1 MADPRT
7 PGSSRTIGIWPILLG
22 VAAVILAAALFFM
35 SGPVEEPVPTPGS
48 PAATG
53 TAGQPAGVTGE
64 PPQPGAPSGADAPP
78 GSPVAQPNPDLA
90 RGTGVDTTRGSN

>member
-7 PGSSRTIGIWPILLG
+7 SRTPGGFRVWPLVLG
-22 VAAVILAAALFFM
+22 AVVVILAAVLFFM

-53 TAGQPAGVTGE
+53 TAGTPAGVTGE
-64 PPQPGAPSGADAPP
+64 GAQPGAPAGAEAPV
-78 GSPVAQPNPDLA
+78 GAPVAEPNPDLA
-90 RGTGVDTTRGSN
+90 PGTGTDTTRGN